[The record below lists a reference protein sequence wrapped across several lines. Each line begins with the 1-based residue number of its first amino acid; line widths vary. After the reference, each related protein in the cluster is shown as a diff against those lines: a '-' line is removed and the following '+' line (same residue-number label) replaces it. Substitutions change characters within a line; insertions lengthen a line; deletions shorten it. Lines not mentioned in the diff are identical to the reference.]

1 MVESVTS
8 IVDSTVDFYI
18 IVSVE
23 ANRYNKVYI
32 HR

>member
-23 ANRYNKVYI
+23 ANSCNEVYI
-32 HR
+32 NR